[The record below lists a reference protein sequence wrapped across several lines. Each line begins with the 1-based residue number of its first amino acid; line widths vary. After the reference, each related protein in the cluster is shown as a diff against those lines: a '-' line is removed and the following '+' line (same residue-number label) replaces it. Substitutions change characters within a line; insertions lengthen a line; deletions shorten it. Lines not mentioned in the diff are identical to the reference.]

1 MSSITNLQLV
11 AAFQRYVKDRWGY
24 VYGAQGEQYTKELA
38 QQWQDKGRSV
48 PSGRSKKTYFTG
60 DCAKW
65 YGHRIADCS
74 GGIVYTIQQYN
85 KSFKDRTA
93 NGFKSQFTEGGTIS
107 TIPEIPG
114 LAVWRSGHIGVYE
127 GNGYVLEFRGT
138 DYGCVRTKLS
148 ARNFTHWGK
157 ISGVTYVSSSQPVSP
172 APSPSTSI
180 SGRRVKVLGKSV
192 NVRQAP
198 TTSAPVIGVAHQ
210 NDEYKTA
217 DNNWHYI
224 SFNGKYGWISGRED
238 LTKIINS

>member
-1 MSSITNLQLV
+1 MASITNLQLV
-11 AAFQRYVKDRWGY
+11 AAFQQYVKEGWGY
-24 VYGAQGEQYTKELA
+24 VYGAQGEQYSKELA
-38 QQWQDKGRSV
+38 EKWRQKGRSV
-48 PSGRSKKTYFTG
+48 PSGRDKKTYFIR

-65 YGHRIADCS
+65 YGHRVADCS

-85 KSFKDRTA
+85 SAFYDRSANTFK
-93 NGFKSQFTEGGTIS
+93 NQFTESGKIS

-114 LAVWRSGHIGVYE
+114 LAVWRSGHIGIYE

-157 ISGVTYVSSSQPVSP
+157 IFGVTYVGSSQVGTST
-172 APSPSTSI
+172 PSPTTNI
-180 SGRRVKVLGKSV
+180 SGKRVKVLGKSV

-210 NDEYKTA
+210 NDEYKLA

-224 SFNGKYGWISGRED
+224 SFNGKCGWISGKED
-238 LTKIINS
+238 LTKIISS